1 MKSLEVLRYFTGLT
15 EIPENAFRSSTSLA
29 TVYLPEQ
36 VKSIGSMAFAGCP
49 MQYLVLFAA
58 DDVVSSAAN
67 GLSAQATVFVPEA
80 LVEAYLAHD
89 VWKVCNVCAYTGTPV
104 VTAQPA
110 SRQYGRKQATLTYKV
125 EGAPIDGAPEL
136 QCDALADA
144 TAPVGDDYVIN
155 IMRGSITSEN
165 VQLIPGFLTIT
176 PAPLTITANSYTR
189 KQGED
194 NPEFSFTSKGFR
206 NKETVDVLLTQPVI
220 TCEATKDSPA
230 GEFPI
235 VISGATAQ
243 NYDITFVNGVL
254 TIEGSSGIDT
264 TTAASPSAVL
274 YDLQGRRIDGQLRKG
289 LYIDRQRRRVVS
301 R

>member
-1 MKSLEVLRYFTGLT
+1 
-15 EIPENAFRSSTSLA
+15 
-29 TVYLPEQ
+29 
-36 VKSIGSMAFAGCP
+36 MAFAGSP

-67 GLSAQATVFVPEA
+67 GLSAQTTVFVPEA
-80 LVEAYLAHD
+80 LVETYLAHD
-89 VWKVCNVCAYTGTPV
+89 VWKVYDVCVYTGTPV

-125 EGAPIDGAPEL
+125 AGAPIDGTPEL

-144 TAPVGDDYVIN
+144 TAPVGNDYVIN
-155 IMRGSITSEN
+155 IMRGTITNED
-165 VQLIPGFLTIT
+165 VELMPGFLTIT

-194 NPEFSFTSKGFR
+194 NPEFSFTCKGFR
-206 NKETVDVLLTQPVI
+206 NKENVDVLKTQPVI

-230 GEFPI
+230 GEYPI

-254 TIEGSSGIDT
+254 TIEGSSGIDAVT
-264 TTAASPSAVL
+264 TNKSATVL

-289 LYIDRQRRRVVS
+289 LYIDRQRRRVIS